1 MVKRKEEPKRREK
14 AGFAARTEVPVKDAT
29 AASASNSK
37 SARNDNDDENGNESN
52 PEEDGR
58 VEMKKD
64 QTEPRRLAANAPQKL
79 LMAKKA
85 TKDNTAAVNQVAKV
99 KKKAKPGAKAL
110 LEIKRL
116 QKTTDLCI
124 PRAPFVRIVMFSLNF
139 LH

>member
-1 MVKRKEEPKRREK
+1 MVKRKDEPKRREK
-14 AGFAARTEVPVKDAT
+14 AGFAARTEAPVKDAT
-29 AASASNSK
+29 AATSNSK
-37 SARNDNDDENGNESN
+37 STRNNNDDENGNESN

-58 VEMKKD
+58 VEMKKE
-64 QTEPRRLAANAPQKL
+64 QTEQRRLAANAPQKL

-85 TKDNTAAVNQVAKV
+85 TKDNNTAVNQVPKV

-124 PRAPFVRIVMFSLNF
+124 PRAPFVRIVMFSLNC

>member
-29 AASASNSK
+29 AASASNST
-37 SARNDNDDENGNESN
+37 RNDKDEENGDESN

-58 VEMKKD
+58 IEIKKD
-64 QTEPRRLAANAPQKL
+64 QTEPRRLVANAPQKL

-85 TKDNTAAVNQVAKV
+85 TKDNTAAVNQAAKV

-124 PRAPFVRIVMFSLNF
+124 PRAPFVRIVMFSLNY